1 MLTLTPKVEN
11 PSEMKNFR
19 LISLLNY
26 SFNIFSKLLTLRLE
40 KVCKR
45 LVGREQSVFIRGR
58 YILESVMVAHEVVH
72 SIHKSKDPRVIL
84 KLDYKKTYDK
94 VNIDFLLEILRL
106 RGFGDRWVGW
116 IRASV
121 RGSVSVLVNGDA
133 STTFKTEKG
142 PR

>member
-19 LISLLNY
+19 LISLFSC
-26 SFNIFSKLLTLRLE
+26 SFKIFSKLLTLRLE
-40 KVCKR
+40 KVCQR

-58 YILESVMVAHEVVH
+58 YILESVMVAHKVVH

-106 RGFGDRWVGW
+106 RGFGDRWVEW
-116 IRASV
+116 IKS
-121 RGSVSVLVNGDA
+121 
-133 STTFKTEKG
+133 
-142 PR
+142 